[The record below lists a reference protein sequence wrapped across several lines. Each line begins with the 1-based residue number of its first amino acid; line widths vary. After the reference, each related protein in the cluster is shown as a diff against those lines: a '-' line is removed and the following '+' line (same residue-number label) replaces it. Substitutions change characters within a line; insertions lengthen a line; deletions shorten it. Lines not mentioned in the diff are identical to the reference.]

1 MNSAAAHSC
10 RKRRHADAHEGA
22 SLPRRRRRLTIVPN
36 LFQAVRSFAIRT
48 LASAPHKRRHDDATS
63 SARLCRR
70 RSSRRR
76 LSPVPFPALR
86 PLSTSPRRRCK
97 LLVDDA
103 RHAVSTPRRRRSR
116 SSLLPGVRHFP
127 VFGPFAFHFLLTTGG
142 LAPRRRWKPAEV
154 DMGNRTSQLLGK
166 STSDGVSEAHTKRLD
181 GSPEVV
187 DLTVEA
193 ELENIYVVGRR
204 NGDWSVPALGSSRSL
219 EKKAMFCKALQWSK
233 KRGGRLREK
242 LRLAELP
249 DPLDTTPKEDLSEL
263 FTPLSDKEERE
274 VDTLLYNRNHSDKVI
289 VIHEPSNIEITN
301 EKLQCLRPRGWLNDE
316 VINLYIELL
325 KEREE
330 REHNMFLKCHFFN
343 TFFYKK
349 LTCGIAGYDYQS
361 VRRWTTFKRLGY
373 GLVECEKIFVP
384 VHRNVH
390 WCLVVINMKDKTLQ
404 YLDSLGG
411 LGHDVLKVLTRYIVD
426 ELKDKSNLE
435 VDPSS
440 WVVVSESLPLQQN
453 GWDCGMFM
461 LKYIDFHSRGI
472 KPCFSQEHM
481 MYFRNRTA
489 KEIMTLRAD

>member
-1 MNSAAAHSC
+1 MPTRAPPHLAAAAASPSSPTCSRPFGPSLSARSPSPPTSAATTTPPPHLASAAAAAAAAAAPYRSPPSDC
-10 RKRRHADAHEGA
+10 YPPPRAAAA
-22 SLPRRRRRLTIVPN
+22 SFSSTTPTTPSPLPVAAA
-36 LFQAVRSFAIRT
+36 AVAV
-48 LASAPHKRRHDDATS
+48 
-63 SARLCRR
+63 C
-70 RSSRRR
+70 
-76 LSPVPFPALR
+76 FP
-86 PLSTSPRRRCK
+86 
-97 LLVDDA
+97 
-103 RHAVSTPRRRRSR
+103 
-116 SSLLPGVRHFP
+116 G
-127 VFGPFAFHFLLTTGG
+127 
-142 LAPRRRWKPAEV
+142 
-154 DMGNRTSQLLGK
+154 
-166 STSDGVSEAHTKRLD
+166 
-181 GSPEVV
+181 
-187 DLTVEA
+187 
-193 ELENIYVVGRR
+193 
-204 NGDWSVPALGSSRSL
+204 SL
-219 EKKAMFCKALQWSK
+219 EKKAMFYKALQWTK
-233 KRGGRLREK
+233 KRGGRLHESGLGK

-301 EKLQCLRPRGWLNDE
+301 EKFQCLRPRGWLNDE

-330 REHNMFLKCHFFN
+330 REHNRFLKCHFFN

-373 GLVECEKIFVP
+373 GLIECEKIFVP

-472 KPCFSQEHM
+472 KPSFSQEHM